1 MTPQLIYVNGYI
13 KFISVET
20 GDTLPELYER
30 LASQWEHQQQ
40 SPLVLLF
47 FATHND
53 NETDR

>member
-13 KFISVET
+13 KLISVET

-53 NETDR
+53 NEADK